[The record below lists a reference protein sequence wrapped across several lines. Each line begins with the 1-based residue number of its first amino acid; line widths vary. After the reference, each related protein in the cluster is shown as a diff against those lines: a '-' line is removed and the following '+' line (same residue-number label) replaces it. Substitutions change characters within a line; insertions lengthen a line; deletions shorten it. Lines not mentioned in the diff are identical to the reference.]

1 MMYPGAYMTGAMGW
15 WMVFWFLV
23 SVAVIVVLVALVL
36 RSDRSG
42 IRADGVRAKE
52 LLDERLARGEIDAQ
66 EYRERRALIAG

>member
-15 WMVFWFLV
+15 WMAFAFLA
-23 SVAVIVVLVALVL
+23 SVALIAVLAVLVF

-42 IRADGVRAKE
+42 RDSDSARARQ

-66 EYRERRALIAG
+66 EYRERCGLIAG

>member
-15 WMVFWFLV
+15 WMVFWFLAF
-23 SVAVIVVLVALVL
+23 AVVIALLVALVL

-42 IRADGVRAKE
+42 IRADGVRARQ